1 MPVPASSNP
10 LPEFGDALLAV
21 DVQND
26 FLPGGSLA
34 VPGGDAII
42 APLNTW
48 LLRFEEARLPVFATR
63 DWHPQDHCSFRERG
77 GTWPAHCVA
86 GTPGAQ
92 FPASLRL
99 PPSAQVISKAMQ
111 READAYSGFSGT
123 DLDALLRRAAVHR
136 LFVGGLATDYCVLR
150 TVEDACSL
158 GYEVL
163 LLADAVR
170 AVEVQPGDGA
180 RALAAMAA
188 AGARIAEAS
197 A

>member
-1 MPVPASSNP
+1 MPVPVSSKP

-34 VPGGDAII
+34 VRGGDAVI
-42 APLNTW
+42 APLNAW

-63 DWHPQDHCSFRERG
+63 DWHPKDHCSFLDRG
-77 GTWPAHCVA
+77 GIWPVHCVA

-92 FPASLRL
+92 FPAALRL
-99 PPSAQVISKAMQ
+99 PPSAHVISKATQ

-123 DLDALLRRAAVHR
+123 DLDALLRRGSVRR

-150 TVEDACSL
+150 TVEDACAL

-163 LLADAVR
+163 LLRDAVR
-170 AVEVQPGDGA
+170 AVDVQPGDGE

-188 AGARIAEAS
+188 AGARIAEGTP
-197 A
+197 